1 LFNFPSAYPIPSDP
15 LRWLLNIPTQPTDN
29 NRTLPKHLKGMR
41 KERNSQDTTSSRSNN
56 THRTSNFRNSLPCH
70 TRSNHILRTPSSS
83 NINTRS
89 NHSHP
94 MPNSSNSL
102 PCNTR
107 PNNSHKTRAQMRR
120 PLRRRRRRRKN
131 STAVVFGVIGAS
143 RTISRVAVVF
153 AALDVDWWR
162 VLGGGASLEDRCDEV
177 GTRAVDKEIDLE

>member
-70 TRSNHILRTPSSS
+70 
-83 NINTRS
+83 TRS

-162 VLGGGASLEDRCDEV
+162 VLGGGASLEDRCNEV